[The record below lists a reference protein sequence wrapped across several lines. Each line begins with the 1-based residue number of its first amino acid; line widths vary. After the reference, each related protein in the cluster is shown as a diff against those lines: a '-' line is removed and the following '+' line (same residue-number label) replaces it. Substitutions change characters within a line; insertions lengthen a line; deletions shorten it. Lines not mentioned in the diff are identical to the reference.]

1 MLPERYELGAS
12 EYLGKSYGDTD
23 GVRAALASYRRTQPP
38 PPPSDAVVASL
49 AILERLS
56 SRRSPTSRLPS
67 QRRRRTPAVP
77 EFEIGDKGPRGVESE
92 PQSASV
98 HPSSVRG
105 RLNGSH
111 WPSPYCCF
119 HEKVRT
125 TKVYVQD
132 ATPTPPL
139 APFLLTGNNLEGET
153 TLVLDGWL
161 KCVVEGGSV
170 VRDFRDVV
178 SRKVSDLLSGKDL
191 GNDGTALLSG
201 LEALSALEAS
211 ALPEKASASRR
222 LPRRSRSEE
231 RQQQVAHEAAPGA
244 AAVAYVAVVAL
255 RALVEAVRAARRGRV
270 LRRRHRA
277 QCAAPRWLIHRALRG
292 GTRTAGGAAAPARA
306 RAVDDPSLL
315 KSVRRRILRAHV
327 LPSGAHGRRATCL
340 VGGGSTQSGVLG
352 SLCRTR
358 AAARQSS
365 SFAWWRKTMG
375 DPAGDGIATDV
386 ATTRPMRST
395 RASVP
400 ETASG
405 DAAA

>member
-1 MLPERYELGAS
+1 
-12 EYLGKSYGDTD
+12 
-23 GVRAALASYRRTQPP
+23 
-38 PPPSDAVVASL
+38 VVASL
-49 AILERLS
+49 VSAALFPQVAYVKAPLSKKTKNPCSPENLKLEIR
-56 SRRSPTSRLPS
+56 
-67 QRRRRTPAVP
+67 
-77 EFEIGDKGPRGVESE
+77 DPRGVESE

-125 TKVYVQD
+125 TKVYVRD

-211 ALPEKASASRR
+211 ALPEKYKRQPPPPKKKVARKSVNSKWRTKQRQAR
-222 LPRRSRSEE
+222 RRS
-231 RQQQVAHEAAPGA
+231 H
-244 AAVAYVAVVAL
+244 YV
-255 RALVEAVRAARRGRV
+255 
-270 LRRRHRA
+270 
-277 QCAAPRWLIHRALRG
+277 
-292 GTRTAGGAAAPARA
+292 
-306 RAVDDPSLL
+306 S
-315 KSVRRRILRAHV
+315 
-327 LPSGAHGRRATCL
+327 
-340 VGGGSTQSGVLG
+340 GGSHYGP
-352 SLCRTR
+352 
-358 AAARQSS
+358 
-365 SFAWWRKTMG
+365 W
-375 DPAGDGIATDV
+375 
-386 ATTRPMRST
+386 
-395 RASVP
+395 
-400 ETASG
+400 
-405 DAAA
+405 